1 MGSEDVSKGFQLSPD
16 ELTTQVAALT
26 AIGEGT
32 TGLVHAAGA
41 LAQRLPRLGSA
52 PPALHLAMRLRAAA
66 GETGLAGE
74 VGGADT
80 EVNTFH
86 TALRQTVT
94 GYLDHDAEIQR
105 ILRAAGGEQP

>member
-1 MGSEDVSKGFQLSPD
+1 MTSENVSKGFQLQPE

-32 TGLVHAAGA
+32 TGLVNSAGE
-41 LAQRLPRLGSA
+41 LAQRLPMLGTA
-52 PPALHLAMRLRAAA
+52 PPALHLAMKLRQAA
-66 GETGLAGE
+66 GETGLSGE

-80 EVNTFH
+80 RVNTFH
-86 TALRQTVT
+86 ASLQETVT
-94 GYLDHDAEIQR
+94 GYLNNDAEIQR